1 MKLDFGQV
9 RIFFSSVSWWEI
21 INFQTRNGAYLMKKS
36 FGLWMFIASS
46 IAIAPNIVSE
56 SYEKI
61 LVHSG
66 DHSRFKFRAM
76 RIRGGRSNSPEKD
89 VFDGDEAYYQEVLRI
104 AEEMRLRVPSD
115 EEVKRSEG
123 FPVALDNKAAEAE
136 LRSSLDSFNVNAF
149 GIVKDNAEETEDE
162 LGPLI
167 LLKSFWESEIQ
178 PHSQPRA
185 LSAND
190 NLLKDPLK
198 AFRGADWNAVASQAN
213 AAALEAASRWPAK
226 CGADR
231 VRALPSVRGLPGG
244 ASGAL
249 EAAASGWFRT
259 DRFRALLTRLLELV
273 VDGGVAGAV
282 HPGQLQVAAFL
293 YLLLPMTTTARIF
306 AVLQGSDRY
315 LLGYWSDPDAD
326 EAPGARPA
334 GAAKPESDA
343 AGWAG
348 LVEAGAPEAARKMRA
363 GGVSVEAV
371 GREWFGCLMF
381 DILGFAA
388 RSPRPAPRS
397 PPPSSSF
404 CVSLPPALHTTLSGP
419 SITRTNGAPAP
430 AQPGMLLMFYTRAH
444 GLERARAHARG
455 DAHTHALARAHAAG
469 CGCWTSSSSAAPSS
483 CTAGASPPSATTPPA

>member
-1 MKLDFGQV
+1 MDAASANSNTYTETLLMKLDFGQV

-315 LLGYWSDPDAD
+315 LLGYWSVPDAD

-334 GAAKPESDA
+334 GAASGGG
-343 AGWAG
+343 AGEAEALG
-348 LVEAGAPEAARKMRA
+348 GPGVEGGGRADEAEVEEGQEVGHVVAPPGVGPHGRPGPGRQRPEASDFVARFGTFARVRKHADMREVIKKCTRFA
-363 GGVSVEAV
+363 CDSRMSVC
-371 GREWFGCLMF
+371 FL
-381 DILGFAA
+381 
-388 RSPRPAPRS
+388 
-397 PPPSSSF
+397 
-404 CVSLPPALHTTLSGP
+404 TLS
-419 SITRTNGAPAP
+419 T
-430 AQPGMLLMFYTRAH
+430 
-444 GLERARAHARG
+444 
-455 DAHTHALARAHAAG
+455 
-469 CGCWTSSSSAAPSS
+469 CKKV
-483 CTAGASPPSATTPPA
+483 